1 MKLTS
6 KELLE
11 EVSRHC
17 SNQIILYRF
26 NKNTL
31 QVTDKYREGRLT
43 ALKYIGELI
52 FYYLQEEKSIKDK
65 FKEQLDK
72 QMKQNSCL
80 GDGDYKSGLYDALND
95 ILNECK
101 KETK

>member
-1 MKLTS
+1 MKPTA

-11 EVSRHC
+11 EVSKHC
-17 SNQIILYRF
+17 SNQITLYRF

-31 QVTDKYREGRLT
+31 QITDKYREGRLT
-43 ALKYIGELI
+43 ALKYTGELI

-65 FKEQLDK
+65 FREQLLN

-80 GDGDYKSGLYDALND
+80 RDSDYKDGLYDALND
-95 ILNECK
+95 VLDEIRCK
-101 KETK
+101 

>member
-1 MKLTS
+1 MKPTS

-11 EVSRHC
+11 EVSKHC
-17 SNQIILYRF
+17 SNQITLYRF

-31 QVTDKYREGRLT
+31 QITDKYREGRLT

-52 FYYLQEEKSIKDK
+52 FYYLQEEKSIKDR
-65 FKEQLDK
+65 FREQLHK

-80 GDGDYKSGLYDALND
+80 MDSQYKDGLFDALNNVLD
-95 ILNECK
+95 EVSK
-101 KETK
+101 R